1 VKAVAL
7 YSGGLDSMLCAKTLL
22 QCGIE
27 VLGLTIL
34 VPAFIQSRTTRD
46 KLLASAAAIGL
57 PLEIVD
63 ISEEYLAMVKNP
75 LHGYGSQH
83 NPCIDCKILFLR
95 KAKEK
100 MEREGA
106 RFVATGEVLGQ
117 RPMSQKRK
125 TLLLIEKHAGL
136 EGYVVRPLS
145 ARVLGPTVP
154 EKEGW
159 LDRSRMHGLS
169 GRGRKDQIR
178 LAREY
183 GITGYPTPAGGCLL
197 TEQAFSRRFSDLV
210 AHGHCDLKNVQLLK
224 LGRHFRFSKQVK
236 LVVGRNEQ
244 ENRRIEE
251 LAHDG
256 DVLIKGDGIPG
267 PSGIVRGIGTTDS
280 AMLEAACSIVARYCD
295 SPEAGEVPVV
305 IKTVN
310 GEGVHLRRV
319 MPASEEILAQYRICH
334 A

>member
-22 QCGIE
+22 QCGVE

-34 VPAFIQSRTTRD
+34 VPAFIQSRVSRD
-46 KLLASAAAIGL
+46 KLLASAASIGL
-57 PLEIVD
+57 PLEIID
-63 ISEEYLAMVKNP
+63 ISEEYLAMVKSP

-106 RFVATGEVLGQ
+106 YFVATGEVLEQ
-117 RPMSQKRK
+117 RPMSQKRR
-125 TLLLIEKHAGL
+125 TLLKIERHAGL

-145 ARVLGPTVP
+145 ALVLDPTIP
-154 EKEGW
+154 EREGW
-159 LDRSRMHGLS
+159 LDRSQLHGFS
-169 GRGRKDQIR
+169 GRGRKDQMR

-183 GITGYPTPAGGCLL
+183 GIQSYPTPGGGCLL
-197 TEQAFSRRFSDLV
+197 TEQAFSKRFSDLV
-210 AHGHCDLKNVQLLK
+210 EHGHCDLKNVQLLK
-224 LGRHFRFSKQVK
+224 IGRHFRFSKQVK

-256 DVLIKGDGIPG
+256 DVLLGGDGIPG
-267 PSGIVRGIGTTDS
+267 PTGIIRGLTASDNVII
-280 AMLEAACSIVARYCD
+280 EAACAILARYCD
-295 SPEAGEVPVV
+295 KNGSHEVPVV
-305 IKTVN
+305 IKMIP
-310 GEGVHLRRV
+310 GSEARV
-319 MPASEEILAQYRICH
+319 VRVTPASEESLSQLRICH